1 MMGDYQRQ
9 LVSMIEEF
17 LSPATPNTKRV
28 LLGKEIGDFSQQSSE
43 CLTILAT
50 TYPNSPINRH
60 LIMFTLATIESSI
73 KKVAVGDERRMEF
86 FTTFTTFLAEHTT
99 LPSSTQKTLVRL
111 IVETAMYYWSHFYP
125 VLVTQ
130 VISLLSPT
138 SSIASQQLGLSMVME
153 ARPPEDAVVS
163 TINEVTEAILCL
175 LERPAQNTPAQVAR
189 EMEELCLKCLGHIFT
204 WCRPSLFVSERL
216 VHLLFQSAALNTNSS
231 VSLRQ
236 F

>member
-28 LLGKEIGDFSQQSSE
+28 LLGKEIGNFSQQSSE

-86 FTTFTTFLAEHTT
+86 FTTHVCAPPHTIR
-99 LPSSTQKTLVRL
+99 VAAAHN
-111 IVETAMYYWSHFYP
+111 VYA
-125 VLVTQ
+125 
-130 VISLLSPT
+130 
-138 SSIASQQLGLSMVME
+138 
-153 ARPPEDAVVS
+153 ARN
-163 TINEVTEAILCL
+163 TIFGTE
-175 LERPAQNTPAQVAR
+175 
-189 EMEELCLKCLGHIFT
+189 IF
-204 WCRPSLFVSERL
+204 V
-216 VHLLFQSAALNTNSS
+216 
-231 VSLRQ
+231 
-236 F
+236 